1 MAIKHRKQTGALTP
15 VQLRI
20 IQELHAG
27 RTVTQQATQQGIKVQ
42 NLSTEMYLV
51 RAKMG
56 VATNAQAVARYACHR
71 ELLRVAGL
79 LLRSRVSEPTDSAEE
94 HVNHVL
100 DDLAALFRGRAEGLM
115 PS

>member
-1 MAIKHRKQTGALTP
+1 MGIQHRKQTGALTP

-27 RTVTQQATQQGIKVQ
+27 RTMTQQATRDGIKVQ

-56 VATNAQAVARYACHR
+56 VETNAQAVARYACHL
-71 ELLRVAGL
+71 ELHKAADLLRQ
-79 LLRSRVSEPTDSAEE
+79 SKVSEPIDEAEE

-100 DDLAALFRGRAEGLM
+100 EDLAKLFTDRAERLM